1 MLRKVLAVGLP
12 ILIIV
17 VAVLS
22 MKSLMKRDVKIGK
35 TEDEVA
41 PLPVRIA
48 VAEAAPNQYLVRA
61 LGETMA
67 AQSVRLQPEVSGL
80 VASLHPNMVL
90 GGKVLQG
97 DMLVQIEKSDYLLA
111 IRQAQAQV
119 GQAEVRLQE
128 EKGRVAVA
136 KSEWRLLGDE
146 SLSTSRGKALALRK
160 PQLKSAQLNLEAAI
174 AGLERSELTLKRTTI
189 KAPINGVIQEEN
201 IDLGQRVTPG
211 QPVAT
216 IIGTDHWWVQVSVSA
231 STLQR
236 ISAKGVT
243 AQVYARDKADAMEAR
258 FLRTLPDVDR
268 SGKMLRVLLQV
279 SDPMR
284 LNNDGQPLFLG
295 DTVHVEFRCPT
306 PSQTL
311 ILPRQ
316 ALRND
321 GQIWSIDGSESGKE
335 VGVGRLV
342 YLTPEVVFKDKT
354 HIYVRNIPLG
364 TVAIKSNLALPTPGT
379 AVRWTKEK
387 ADAQEEASATPA
399 KTTSP

>member
-17 VAVLS
+17 AAFLG
-22 MKSLMKRDVKIGK
+22 MKGLMKRDVKIRK
-35 TEDEVA
+35 TDSEVA
-41 PLPVRIA
+41 ALPVRIA
-48 VAEAAPNQYLVRA
+48 MAQAAPTAYSIRA
-61 LGETMA
+61 LGQTRA

-90 GGKVLQG
+90 GGKVEQG
-97 DMLVQIEKSDYLLA
+97 DLLVQIERSDYLLA
-111 IRQAQAQV
+111 IRQAEAQV

-146 SLSTSRGKALALRK
+146 SSSTSRGKALALRK

-201 IDLGQRVTPG
+201 IDRGQRVTPG
-211 QPVAT
+211 QSVAT

-243 AQVYARDKADAMEAR
+243 AQVYARDKADAMEAK

-279 SDPMR
+279 ADPMR
-284 LNNDGQPLFLG
+284 LKNDGHPLFLG
-295 DTVHVEFRCPT
+295 DTVHVEFSCPT
-306 PSQTL
+306 PNETL

-321 GQIWSIDGSESGKE
+321 GQIWSIDGSESDREAGI
-335 VGVGRLV
+335 GRLA

-354 HIYVRNIPLG
+354 HVYVRNIPLG
-364 TVAIKSNLALPTPGT
+364 TLAVKSNLALPTPGT
-379 AVRWTKEK
+379 AVRWSKEK
-387 ADAQEEASATPA
+387 ANAQEEASSTPSRA
-399 KTTSP
+399 TSP